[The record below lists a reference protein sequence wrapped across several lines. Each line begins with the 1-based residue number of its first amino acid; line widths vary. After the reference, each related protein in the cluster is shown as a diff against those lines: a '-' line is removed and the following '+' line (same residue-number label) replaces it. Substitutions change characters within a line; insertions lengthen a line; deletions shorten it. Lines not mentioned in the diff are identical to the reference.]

1 MRPLTRLAD
10 RWPNVPL
17 AGTLLAL
24 LLLLAGLGVIV
35 MSAASY
41 SAQKQQET
49 EVQAQILA
57 ASVTAALD
65 FGDARTAQ
73 ESVDALGINR
83 QVSAAG
89 VYDGSG
95 RLFAG
100 YSRAPGL
107 LALHL
112 DRQARHGANLVEA
125 TAPVLRGGQ
134 RIGTVYLQAVRE
146 PLSRRIARYS
156 VVGLLALMAALTVL
170 ILGIA
175 HTALRRANRELEE
188 RAEALS
194 GAYAEL
200 QVQVEERAKAEEQL
214 RQAQKMQALGQLTG
228 GIAHDFNNL
237 LTVIQGSA
245 DILRRPGLDEPKR
258 IRFAEAIV
266 QTATRAAALTSQLL
280 AFARRQPLQPEVI
293 DVNERIVVMTDLLD
307 RALGERV
314 AIRTDLAPDLC
325 PIEADP
331 AQLESAILNV
341 AVNARD
347 AMPEG
352 GTLTIVTR
360 PAALGDGRRAVA
372 VSVRDTGSGIP
383 AEILEHVFEPFFTTK
398 SVGRG
403 TGLGLSQVYGFATQS
418 GGDIQVES
426 EMGRGTIVTLLLP
439 CSDKAEAI
447 EEARADRRR
456 GPRRTGRILVVDD
469 NEEVGHLA
477 EALMIELGH
486 EVTRAKTGLEALRV
500 ARGKTF
506 DLVVTDVVMP
516 GMTGLDLADRLEAV
530 LPGVPIVLTTGFS
543 DEIARSG
550 TGGRPV
556 LFKPYRLETLA
567 DLLDTMLAPKDQ

>member
-1 MRPLTRLAD
+1 MTKLAD

-17 AGTLLAL
+17 AGGLLAL
-24 LLLLAGLGVIV
+24 LLLLAGFGVIY

-41 SAQKQQET
+41 RTQKQQET

-65 FGDARTAQ
+65 FGDVRTAQ
-73 ESVDALGINR
+73 ESVDAFGVNR

-89 VYDGSG
+89 VYDTSG

-107 LALHL
+107 LAAQF
-112 DRQARHGANLVEA
+112 DRQARRGGNLVEA
-125 TAPVLRGGQ
+125 TAPVLRGGE
-134 RIGTVYLQAVRE
+134 RIGTVYLQVVRE
-146 PLSRRIARYS
+146 PLSRRFARYS
-156 VVGLLALMAALTVL
+156 VIGLLSLMAALTVL

-175 HTALRRANRELEE
+175 HAALRRANRDLGE
-188 RAEALS
+188 RATALS

-200 QVQVEERAKAEEQL
+200 QVQVEEREKAEDQL

-245 DILRRPGLDEPKR
+245 DILRRPGLDEAKR
-258 IRFAEAIV
+258 LRFAQAIAE
-266 QTATRAAALTSQLL
+266 TSTRAAALTAQLL

-293 DVNERIVVMTDLLD
+293 DINERIVVMTDLLD

-314 AIRTDLAPDLC
+314 AIRTELAAGLC
-325 PIEADP
+325 PIEVDP

-352 GTLTIVTR
+352 GTLTLITAE
-360 PAALGDGRRAVA
+360 AALPSGARAVA
-372 VSVRDTGSGIP
+372 ITIVDTGMGIP
-383 AEILEHVFEPFFTTK
+383 PETLRHVFEPFFTTK

-403 TGLGLSQVYGFATQS
+403 TGLGLSQVYGFVNQS
-418 GGDIQVES
+418 GGDIRVES
-426 EMGRGTIVTLLLP
+426 EVSRGTRVTLILP
-439 CSDKAEAI
+439 CSDKQT
-447 EEARADRRR
+447 EEKDHAADPQRR
-456 GPRRTGRILVVDD
+456 RRTGHILVVDD
-469 NEEVGHLA
+469 NEDVGQLV
-477 EALMIELGH
+477 EALMTELGYQ
-486 EVTRAKTGLEALRV
+486 VTRAKSGLEALRL
-500 ARGKTF
+500 AGKTRF
-506 DLVVTDVVMP
+506 DAVFTDVVMP
-516 GMTGLDLADRLEAV
+516 GMSGIDLAERLKTQ
-530 LPGVPIVLTTGFS
+530 LPGVPVVLTTGFS
-543 DEIARSG
+543 DEIARAG

-556 LFKPYRLETLA
+556 LFKPYRLDSLA
-567 DLLDTMLAPKDQ
+567 RQLDEVLAPKDQ